1 MFPTISPQ
9 QMAFIHMSSSCMLM
23 SWYLLT
29 SSAAVDGALVGGWHV
44 MWTMCSLQRD
54 ITCIHVHE
62 DRAKG
67 NFINLNKN
75 TNCRRKSERR
85 SRKSVQYRFS
95 SRLSMTY
102 NVLSAAECK
111 VSLLFNLI
119 IMRSYH
125 FTLDHLLHSYVF
137 PYIQYLSTCVFVMLL
152 SVCVCVCV
160 WGYTLP
166 FRPLSFK

>member
-1 MFPTISPQ
+1 MFPTISPH
-9 QMAFIHMSSSCMLM
+9 QMAYIHMSSSCMLM
-23 SWYLLT
+23 SCYLLT
-29 SSAAVDGALVGGWHV
+29 PSAAEDGEVVMGGWNV

-75 TNCRRKSERR
+75 TNCRRKSKRR
-85 SRKSVQYRFS
+85 SSRSVQYRFS
-95 SRLSMTY
+95 SRLSSMTY

-137 PYIQYLSTCVFVMLL
+137 PYIQSLNTCVFVMLL
-152 SVCVCVCV
+152 LVCVCVC
-160 WGYTLP
+160 L
-166 FRPLSFK
+166 RIHSAISSFIF